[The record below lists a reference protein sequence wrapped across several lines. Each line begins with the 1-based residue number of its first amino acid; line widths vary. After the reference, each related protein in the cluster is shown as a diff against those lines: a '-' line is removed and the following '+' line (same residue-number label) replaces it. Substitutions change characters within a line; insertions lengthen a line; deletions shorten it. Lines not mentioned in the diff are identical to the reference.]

1 MPFPLAEEDGA
12 GARRGRRWKPKK
24 KNQKKTKKKEKA
36 KAKRQK
42 SIVQLKHERI
52 DGSNGIFLMRSRVCV
67 CVCSFS
73 LVFTFFRNELKM
85 AAEVA

>member
-12 GARRGRRWKPKK
+12 GARRGDAGNQKK
-24 KNQKKTKKKEKA
+24 KQKKKTKKKEKA

-52 DGSNGIFLMRSRVCV
+52 DGSNGIF
-67 CVCSFS
+67 
-73 LVFTFFRNELKM
+73 
-85 AAEVA
+85 